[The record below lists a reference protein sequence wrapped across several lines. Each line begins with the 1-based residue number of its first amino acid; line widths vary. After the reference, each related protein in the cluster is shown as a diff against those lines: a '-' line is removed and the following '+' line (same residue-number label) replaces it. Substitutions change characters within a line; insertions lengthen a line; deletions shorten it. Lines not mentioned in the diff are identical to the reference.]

1 MSRGRAI
8 LAALT
13 LLAGCANVNP
23 GPPPVDT
30 ARLARVIADLNLS
43 EGLVAEVPV
52 IVRDSMQAVYFD
64 RVLGQHGLTR
74 DQFDSI
80 LWIVRREPA
89 WIDSV
94 YTRAGEL
101 VARDMVGRE

>member
-1 MSRGRAI
+1 M
-8 LAALT
+8 
-13 LLAGCANVNP
+13 
-23 GPPPVDT
+23 
-30 ARLARVIADLNLS
+30 ARVIADLSLA

-64 RVLGQHGLTR
+64 SVLAEHDLTR
-74 DQFDSI
+74 PAFDSL

-94 YTRAGEL
+94 YTEAGNI
-101 VARDMVGRE
+101 VAREMVGR

>member
-1 MSRGRAI
+1 MRIPS
-8 LAALT
+8 ALFAT
-13 LLAGCANVNP
+13 VVALAGCANVDP

-30 ARLARVIADLNLS
+30 ARMARIIADLNLS

-64 RVLGQHGLTR
+64 KVLGEHGLTR
-74 DQFDSI
+74 EQFDSI
-80 LWIVRREPA
+80 MWVIRREPA

-94 YTRAGEL
+94 YTRAGEI
-101 VARDMVGRE
+101 VAREMVRRE